1 MKNFENRCLVMVTSM
16 FLKIIIILK
25 CTYKF
30 SSLRYSVIAV
40 QTVNMGRYIDCVKQ
54 VRHTFSLS
62 WKVTS
67 L

>member
-1 MKNFENRCLVMVTSM
+1 MKNIENGCLVMVTPM
-16 FLKIIIILK
+16 FFKIIILK

-40 QTVNMGRYIDCVKQ
+40 QTVNTGRYIDCVKQ
-54 VRHTFSLS
+54 VRQTFSLS
-62 WKVTS
+62 WEMTS